1 MAGKISIGSQN
12 FGKIMENHYFY
23 IDKTKF
29 IKEWWENGDDVTL
42 ITRPR
47 RFGKTLN
54 MSMLEQFFSTEYAEH
69 GGWFEKLAIWKEEK
83 YRKLQGTY
91 PVIAISFANVKGV
104 NFTDTRR
111 QICREI
117 MGAYNKCRFLKEKEG
132 LMSENEIEIFNAVSR
147 DMDNDIAALSLKT
160 LSELLAR
167 YYGRNVIILLDEYDT
182 PMQEAYINGYWDEIA
197 VFTRNLF
204 NATFKANPY
213 MDRAMI
219 TGITKNS
226 KESIFSD
233 LNNIEVVTTTSD
245 KYSDSFGFTR
255 KEVSDALAD
264 YGLSDKEALVK
275 DWYDGFTFGE
285 RTDIYNP
292 WSVINFLDKK
302 KLSTYWAN
310 TSSNSLVGKL
320 IQEGSKEVKMVME
333 SLLRGETFYTKIEE
347 QIVFSQLDCNVC
359 AIWSLLLA
367 AGYLK
372 IVKYTMSEESGR
384 EEYGL
389 QLTNKEVRLMFQN
402 MIEGWFANYVPSYN
416 DFVKALLADDV
427 RAMNVYMNEIALA
440 TFSSFDT
447 GNRPSERTKPERFYH
462 GFVLGLMVDLSD
474 RYFIT
479 SNRESGFGR
488 YDVLLE
494 PRNRQDD
501 AILLEFKVKDTDNE
515 ETLEDTVKAA
525 LLQIEEKR
533 YGAALETKGIARER
547 IRKYGFAFEGKTVLI
562 G

>member
-1 MAGKISIGSQN
+1 MARKISIGSQD

-54 MSMLEQFFSTEYAEH
+54 MSMVEQFFSMEYE
-69 GGWFEKLAIWKEEK
+69 GNNGWFEGLSIWEEEK
-83 YRKLQGTY
+83 YRKLQGMY
-91 PVIAISFANVKGV
+91 PVLAISFANVKGI
-104 NFTDTRR
+104 NFMDTRR
-111 QICREI
+111 QMCREI
-117 MGAYNKCRFLKEKEG
+117 MGLYNKYRFLKEKEG
-132 LMSENEIEIFNAVSR
+132 LMSENELEIFNAVSR

-167 YYGRNVIILLDEYDT
+167 YYGRKVIILLDEYDT
-182 PMQEAYINGYWDEIA
+182 PMQEAYINGYWDDISI
-197 VFTRNLF
+197 FTRNLF
-204 NATFKANPY
+204 HATFKANPY
-213 MDRAMI
+213 LDRAII

-245 KYSDSFGFTR
+245 KYSDSFGFTQA
-255 KEVSDALAD
+255 EVSNALRE
-264 YGLSDKEALVK
+264 YGLSGKEALVK

-292 WSVINFLDKK
+292 WSIINYLDKK
-302 KLSTYWAN
+302 KFSTYWAN
-310 TSSNSLVGKL
+310 TSSNGLVGKL
-320 IQEGSKEVKMVME
+320 IREGSKDVKTIME
-333 SLLRGETFYTKIEE
+333 SLLRGEIFYTRIDE
-347 QIVFSQLDCNVC
+347 QIVFSQLDYNED

-367 AGYLK
+367 GGYLK
-372 IVKYTMSEESGR
+372 MVTYTISEESGR

-389 QLTNKEVRLMFQN
+389 QLTNKEVWLMFQN
-402 MIEGWFANYVPSYN
+402 MIEGWFANYVTSYN
-416 DFVKALLADDV
+416 DFIKALLADDV
-427 RAMNVYMNEIALA
+427 KAMNVYMNEVALA
-440 TFSSFDT
+440 TFSSFDA
-447 GNRPSERTKPERFYH
+447 GNRPSEKTKPERFYH

-474 RYFIT
+474 RYLIT

-488 YDVLLE
+488 YDVMLE
-494 PRNRQDD
+494 PKNRQDD
-501 AILLEFKVKDTDNE
+501 AIILEFKVRDCDE
-515 ETLEDTVKAA
+515 EDSLEDTVKAA
-525 LLQIEEKR
+525 LLQIEEKK
-533 YGAALETKGIARER
+533 YETVLETRGIARER
-547 IRKYGFAFEGKTVLI
+547 IRKYGFAFEGKTVFI